1 MKGALH
7 TTKLHDG
14 TVVTYEIYSPDEN
27 SLLSVEQVYNHEL
40 IIIEFIS
47 YGITLKK
54 GIDSLNFFKG
64 VLVAYIW
71 ETKGKGFIYLKS

>member
-1 MKGALH
+1 M
-7 TTKLHDG
+7 
-14 TVVTYEIYSPDEN
+14 
-27 SLLSVEQVYNHEL
+27 VYHE
-40 IIIEFIS
+40 
-47 YGITLKK
+47 KK